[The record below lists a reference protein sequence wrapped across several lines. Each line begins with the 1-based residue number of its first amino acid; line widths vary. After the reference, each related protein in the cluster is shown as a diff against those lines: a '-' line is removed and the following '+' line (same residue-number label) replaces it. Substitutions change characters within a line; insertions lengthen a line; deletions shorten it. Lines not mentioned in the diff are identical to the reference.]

1 MWIAYIGFGLSA
13 ILFFGFV
20 GAMIVASVMDWYH
33 YRKNRVWIELQRTN
47 HRRRPAAK

>member
-1 MWIAYIGFGLSA
+1 MWIAYIGLTFA
-13 ILFFGFV
+13 IVLFVLFIG
-20 GAMIVASVMDWYH
+20 GMIVASVMDWYY